1 MGRDTYRC
9 PVVSR
14 SPGLISP
21 SQQVWLPQSET
32 TSDPE
37 LSLALIHLRKSKTTA
52 DQAVGAVN
60 ISLAKVLFELLQGN

>member
-1 MGRDTYRC
+1 MGRDTCRC

-14 SPGLISP
+14 YPGLISP

-37 LSLALIHLRKSKTTA
+37 LSLALIHLKKSKTTA
-52 DQAVGAVN
+52 DRAV
-60 ISLAKVLFELLQGN
+60 SLSTMLFELLQGN